1 MHFPYPCEVPLKWA
15 CPKPQTHGFSM
26 DARESLLQEVRQF
39 GGSSSSERL
48 LLLLRADLPPQSS
61 ANLLRVQSERQ
72 RHHAAATYIA
82 QSVRAWLAVSSI
94 ECMVCLSSLPWCE
107 MVSTTEQRCHRTC
120 KECCTRY
127 CDITLK
133 EGRLHVKC
141 LGVGCANLIGDDL
154 VDRLAS
160 PEAVVKR
167 EANRRDANKR
177 RLEEVSAEGDADE
190 DTLAFRAF
198 CVAHV
203 RKCPRCAVL
212 IYRDEGC
219 NHVSCK
225 CGAHFD
231 WEMTPGI
238 KLAPAELPTT
248 PPLLPPPLP
257 PPPPPPP
264 PPLPLTSAP
273 RAPYR
278 SPRPIAAQ
286 PPPLPA
292 PPPPPP
298 PPPPRPPTLMVGPPP
313 APPRGGW
320 QMTPRSQAE
329 EQAQLAAE
337 RHCISHC
344 TQLLRGIQPAAP
356 PISRHSWRRASP
368 SACSSSCSTTKP
380 WTRRPGSSRA
390 HA

>member
-1 MHFPYPCEVPLKWA
+1 
-15 CPKPQTHGFSM
+15 M

-48 LLLLRADLPPQSS
+48 LLLLRADLPPQPS

-238 KLAPAELPTT
+238 KLAPAELPTI

-329 EQAQLAAE
+329 EQARLAAD
-337 RHCISHC
+337 RHCVNHC
-344 TQLLRGIQPAAP
+344 THCSVASSLQPHPYPGTAGGEHLPQHAVPRARLPSRGHVDRGAHE
-356 PISRHSWRRASP
+356 R
-368 SACSSSCSTTKP
+368 
-380 WTRRPGSSRA
+380 TRDSDA
-390 HA
+390 VDI